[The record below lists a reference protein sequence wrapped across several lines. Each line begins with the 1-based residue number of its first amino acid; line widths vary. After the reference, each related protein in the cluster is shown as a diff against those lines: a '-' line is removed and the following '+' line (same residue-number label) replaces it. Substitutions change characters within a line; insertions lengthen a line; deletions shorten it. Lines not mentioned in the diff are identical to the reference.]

1 MKKILTFMLFISLF
15 SLFGCSK
22 NKGFTKTIYVF
33 DTTVTINLYEGEE
46 SNLDDIIDILN
57 YYHKLTDAYHTY
69 DGITNVKKVNDE
81 IKSGQTDLV
90 ISKDLAS
97 VLDIPIGIVNI
108 LGSFLQIDK
117 SIMLGIGDLTNLW
130 KEAISKMQLPNEDT
144 INQVVQDIKDG
155 KYNYTVS
162 VNQNDGLLKVDE
174 NSKVQF
180 DLGAITKGYVSTII
194 HNYLVENNIKKY
206 MIDLGQSTILVG
218 EKENG
223 KGFNILVNGTNY
235 VLKDVK
241 NSFIG
246 TASILEQKTIINGKT
261 YHHIIDP
268 TTGYPTDTY
277 DTVVVVTPMLNYDK
291 TDLLSTFLMINP
303 DAASFFDG
311 ANLDNP
317 YHIHFFKDGKLV
329 GGVMTL

>member
-155 KYNYTVS
+155 KYNYIDK
-162 VNQNDGLLKVDE
+162 NGKLLIPSLWFDE
-174 NSKVQF
+174 VYDF
-180 DLGAITKGYVSTII
+180 
-194 HNYLVENNIKKY
+194 
-206 MIDLGQSTILVG
+206 
-218 EKENG
+218 ENG
-223 KGFNILVNGTNY
+223 YAG
-235 VLKDVK
+235 VK
-241 NSFIG
+241 
-246 TASILEQKTIINGKT
+246 
-261 YHHIIDP
+261 
-268 TTGYPTDTY
+268 
-277 DTVVVVTPMLNYDK
+277 
-291 TDLLSTFLMINP
+291 
-303 DAASFFDG
+303 
-311 ANLDNP
+311 
-317 YHIHFFKDGKLV
+317 KDGKWNYINTEGQLLSPNLWFD
-329 GGVMTL
+329 GSDYS